1 MILLQ
6 RKLIS
11 KNNDYTKL
19 DKLFKEKSG
28 LDIKDGY
35 SKRFILNKSC
45 SIIIPFYKNC
55 SFLKRNLISL
65 QYQNLPP
72 DFKRNKVEIIIINDD
87 SLINPKK
94 LIQQTRKF
102 YPTIYLKLKKN
113 YGKATA
119 RNLGL
124 LYSKNDIV
132 IFLDEDIV
140 VSNNFIGSHL
150 LRHEFINKSII
161 VGFRQNI
168 GLRELLS
175 RMDNKKQL
183 VSRKP
188 DYRNDFRYKRFVP
201 AKWKEIHNY
210 IPFSNFNRTYRL
222 LKETNYFKK
231 FRKGKIVGIW
241 DLPFMFLTCNASVP
255 RKYIFEV
262 GGFDMRFKGWNLED
276 THLGAKLIARGLYL
290 IPNLHA
296 TAYHL
301 VKKVS
306 TKEYERKKIEEFKKN
321 VKLYNK
327 FKGENFIIQKEHEWK
342 EKMRQYFANKFEID
356 RF

>member
-1 MILLQ
+1 M
-6 RKLIS
+6 
-11 KNNDYTKL
+11 NN
-19 DKLFKEKSG
+19 
-28 LDIKDGY
+28 
-35 SKRFILNKSC
+35 
-45 SIIIPFYKNC
+45 
-55 SFLKRNLISL
+55 
-65 QYQNLPP
+65 
-72 DFKRNKVEIIIINDD
+72 VEIIIVDGGSPFN
-87 SLINPKK
+87 LKN
-94 LIQQTRKF
+94 LVKF
-102 YPTIYLKLKKN
+102 IRRFYSVTYLKLKKN
-113 YGKATA
+113 YGRATA

-124 LYSKNDIV
+124 LRSKNDIV

-140 VSNNFIGSHL
+140 VSNDFIGSHL

-168 GLRELLS
+168 GLRKLLS
-175 RMDNKKQL
+175 RMDNGKQL

-188 DYRNDFRYKRFVP
+188 DYRNDFRYKRFIP
-201 AKWKEIHNY
+201 AEWREIHNY

-327 FKGENFIIQKEHEWK
+327 FKCENFIIQKEHEWR
-342 EKMRQYFANKFEID
+342 EKMRRYFANKFEIN